1 MSLTRTLRSLDL
13 SPCDTINH
21 ENSNGEGP
29 MILQHLQH
37 RGTEAYILPE
47 EDLQQM
53 QRSLLDINNLLTI
66 AYKELLEEN
75 EVLRRQLEQART
87 FRQTGY

>member
-1 MSLTRTLRSLDL
+1 MSSIRTLRSLDS
-13 SPCDTINH
+13 SPCDAINH
-21 ENSNGEGP
+21 DKSNVEGP
-29 MILQHLQH
+29 MILQHLKY
-37 RGTEAYILPE
+37 RGTEAYVLPE

-75 EVLRRQLEQART
+75 EALKKQLEQARM
-87 FRQTGY
+87 FRQIGC

>member
-1 MSLTRTLRSLDL
+1 MSSIRTLRSLVS
-13 SPCDTINH
+13 SPCDAINH
-21 ENSNGEGP
+21 DKSNVEGP
-29 MILQHLQH
+29 MILHHLKY
-37 RGTEAYILPE
+37 RGTEAYVLPE

-75 EVLRRQLEQART
+75 EALRKQLEQARM
-87 FRQTGY
+87 FRQTGC

>member
-1 MSLTRTLRSLDL
+1 
-13 SPCDTINH
+13 
-21 ENSNGEGP
+21 

-37 RGTEAYILPE
+37 RGTKAYILQE

-87 FRQTGY
+87 FRQTGCGEHSSDRLKDAGTSPMPHA